1 MSSLN
6 LIPKTFTSTVRLA
19 LIQLSTTPDKPTNL
33 ARARKHVLEA
43 ASNGARIVVLPECFN
58 SPYGTQHFQKY
69 AEPHEEAAESY
80 KALSEMAKDGG
91 VYLVGGS
98 IPEKE
103 GDKLFNTS
111 YSFSPSGTLLA
122 KHRKLHLFDI
132 DVPGKIRFQ
141 ESEVLTGGDKFTS
154 FATTEF
160 GTIGVG
166 ICYDIRFPEMAM
178 HAARNGDGVFLMVY
192 PGAFNLTTG
201 PLHWELLA
209 RARAV
214 DNQIYTAVCSP
225 ARAPDGSDPDAYRAW
240 GYSTIVD
247 PNGEILAKAG
257 LGDDGEWK
265 KGCEECIV
273 YADLVPE
280 RMQEVRMGIPVT
292 RQRRFDVYE
301 NVGEMEVKSEA
312 I

>member
-19 LIQLSTTPDKPTNL
+19 LIQLATTADKSTNL

-58 SPYGTQHFQKY
+58 SPYGTQHFPKY
-69 AEPHEEAAESY
+69 AEAHEEGADSY
-80 KALSEMAKDGG
+80 KALSEMAKEGG

-154 FATTEF
+154 FTTEF

-178 HAARNGDGVFLMVY
+178 HAARNGAFLMVY

-201 PLHWELLA
+201 PLHWELLV

-225 ARAPDGSDPDAYRAW
+225 ARDTSDANAYHAW

-257 LGDDGEWK
+257 LGDEEGR

-273 YADLVPE
+273 YADVVPE

-292 RQRRFDVYE
+292 QQRRSRVRL
-301 NVGEMEVKSEA
+301 SEFELDRGV
-312 I
+312 